1 MINKILW
8 ASDGS
13 KDSTEA
19 IKYLELIAG
28 KFGTEIIGSYI
39 LPDYYELEMTK
50 DFPATKSDLIAKF
63 IGETESKHTERL
75 NRVARNFR
83 GKGIK
88 FKVEIGRGAPHSE
101 ILRIANKEKAD
112 MIFLGRGR
120 ASEKFILGA
129 TSLKVLRR
137 SSIPVLTTKVERKN
151 SEIKKILVPLDQ
163 YHLASNDL
171 RFAVKLSKAFGAD
184 IYCLNI
190 IEIGEHKF
198 PAAMLKHKLGSI
210 SKKIEGNILVKFRK
224 SDNIK
229 TFVQTAKNAWVGINE
244 FVREKDTDLIIMMT
258 YAGDEFRK
266 EEFMGSITERVV
278 QEAQCPVITMR
289 PEYQYKGV

>member
-1 MINKILW
+1 MIDKIVW

-13 KDSTEA
+13 KDSAEA

-39 LPDYYELEMTK
+39 LPDYYEVEITK

-75 NRVARNFR
+75 NRLARIFR
-83 GKGIK
+83 EKGIK
-88 FKVEIGRGAPHSE
+88 FRVEIGRGAPHTE

-137 SSIPVLTTKVERKN
+137 SSIPVFTTKVERKA

-171 RFAVKLSKAFGAD
+171 RFAAKLSRSFSAD

-190 IEIGEHKF
+190 VETGEHKF
-198 PAAMLKHKLGSI
+198 PAAMLKHKLESI
-210 SKKIEGNILVKFRK
+210 SKKIEGNVLAQFRK
-224 SDNIK
+224 AENIR
-229 TFVQTAKNAWVGINE
+229 TFVQTAKNAWIGINQ
-244 FVREKDTDLIIMMT
+244 FVRERDIDLIVMMT

-278 QEAQCPVITMR
+278 QEARCPVITIR
-289 PEYQYKGV
+289 PQYQYRGV